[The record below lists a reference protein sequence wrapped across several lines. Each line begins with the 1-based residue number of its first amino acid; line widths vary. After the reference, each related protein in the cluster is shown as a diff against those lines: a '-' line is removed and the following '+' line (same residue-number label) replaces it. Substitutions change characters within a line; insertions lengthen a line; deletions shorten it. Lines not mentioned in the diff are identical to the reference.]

1 MTPEEE
7 LHKAVW
13 QILAEI
19 RQEQLAT
26 PNYLAKTQ
34 TSTII
39 IAEL

>member
-1 MTPEEE
+1 MTSEEE
-7 LHKAVW
+7 LHKTVLPM
-13 QILAEI
+13 LAEI